1 MIDIKNKQLKYG
13 CIFAIGSNLVLFLT
27 KLYIGLGAN
36 SISIYSDGINNFFDG
51 LSAAVTVVCLS
62 FLWSNTDKSS
72 RSYISKAE
80 DLLSFIISA
89 IIGFTGFYFAY
100 SSVERL
106 MYPTSVSYR
115 TKYLYILIATAIAK
129 LLMCAVLKTFNKK
142 GRSDILKLMS
152 LDCILDFF
160 ITSVTVMTLLIST
173 YGNYAADALC
183 GIVISIIITV
193 SAVKSLFSACRKLIG
208 YLPAKEREI
217 FLENLSKILDE
228 EDIENIKFHLSD
240 NQAEAF
246 IYTAG
251 YKKIN
256 EESLEELSNKTGITV
271 YIISGKEN
279 TEKTCKLKNE
289 N

>member
-1 MIDIKNKQLKYG
+1 MIGIKNKYLKYG
-13 CIFAIGSNLVLFLT
+13 CIFAIGSNLLLFLI

-36 SISIYSDGINNFFDG
+36 SISIYSDGVNNFFDCV
-51 LSAAVTVVCLS
+51 SAAVTMVCLS
-62 FLWSNTDKSS
+62 FLSGRTDRSS
-72 RSYISKAE
+72 HSYISKAE
-80 DLLSFIISA
+80 DLLSFIISV

-115 TKYLYILIATAIAK
+115 TKYLYILIASAAVK
-129 LLMCAVLKTFNKK
+129 FLMFAVIRALDKK
-142 GRSDILKLMS
+142 GRSDILRLMAT
-152 LDCILDFF
+152 DCILDFF

-193 SAVKSLFSACRKLIG
+193 SAVKSLLSSGRKLIG
-208 YLPAKEREI
+208 YVPAEEREI
-217 FLENLSKILDE
+217 FLQKLYDIIDENDIADIRFSLS
-228 EDIENIKFHLSD
+228 ENS
-240 NQAEAF
+240 AEAF

-256 EESLEELSNKTGITV
+256 EGDLEALSKQTGITV
-271 YIISGKEN
+271 YIIPRKEN
-279 TEKTCKLKNE
+279 TEISV
-289 N
+289 